1 MKIGKFAEINN
12 ISKDTIRH
20 YMYLGLIVPEKLG
33 GQYDFD
39 ERCKN
44 SLNRILNL
52 KNMGFTLNE
61 IKIIFTFRV
70 LGNLIPYEEE
80 EYYKT
85 IFMNKYENLIKD
97 IENLTN
103 IKNRLKKKI
112 DEISKEKSKKKF
124 TLGIHI
130 STLNLLRCLK
140 CNGELGI
147 VDGTIKDNQIIY
159 GKLRCNCN
167 EEYIIE
173 DGILRVD
180 DYYRESEL
188 NLFSGDISEYI
199 NVTDSDYLDNVYK
212 GIKWIDKK
220 VDFNNVKDKVILEL
234 GSGFGFYLRNI
245 YNKLS
250 DNSVYIAVDYD
261 LARHRFLK
269 GIIERAECRKNII
282 FLCTDFLQIPIKS
295 KSVDMVV
302 DFSGTSNYNFENEEF
317 LLEQMGK
324 YVKDS
329 GYLIGTYILFKNF
342 STNSLIEEK
351 YRKNFVMENVKTK
364 IYNLGYKCIDD
375 KVSDYVEEGG
385 KYEGFFVKGE
395 KVYNYIF
402 YGKR

>member
-1 MKIGKFAEINN
+1 MRIGKFGQINN

-20 YMYLGLIVPEKLG
+20 YMDLGLIVPEKVG

-39 ERCKN
+39 ERCQN
-44 SLNRILNL
+44 SLNRILDL
-52 KNMGFTLNE
+52 KAMGFTLNE
-61 IKIIFTFRV
+61 IKTIFTFRI

-85 IFMNKYENLIKD
+85 IFMSKYENVIKD

-112 DEISKEKSKKKF
+112 DEISKEKRKKKF
-124 TLGIHI
+124 TLGVHI

-140 CNGELGI
+140 CNGKLVI
-147 VDGTIKDNQIIY
+147 VDGKIKDNQIID

-173 DGILRVD
+173 DGILKID
-180 DYYRESEL
+180 GYYRESEL
-188 NLFSGDISEYI
+188 NFLSGYISEYI

-220 VDFNNVKDKVILEL
+220 VDFNNFKSKVILEL

-250 DNSVYIAVDYD
+250 DDCVYIAVDHD
-261 LARHRFLK
+261 LTRHRFLK
-269 GIIERAECRKNII
+269 SILERAECRKNII
-282 FLCTDFLQIPIKS
+282 FLCTDFLQIPIKN
-295 KSVDMVV
+295 KSVDMLV
-302 DFSGTSNYNFENEEF
+302 DFAGTSNYSFEEEEF
-317 LLEQMGK
+317 LLEHMEK
-324 YVKDS
+324 YAKDN
-329 GYLIGTYILFKNF
+329 GYLIGSYILFKNF
-342 STNSLIEEK
+342 SMNSLIGEQ
-351 YRKNFVMENVKTK
+351 YRKNFVMENVKAN
-364 IYNLGYKCIDD
+364 IHNMGYKCIDD

-385 KYEGFFVKGE
+385 KYESFFVKGE